1 MTVKNLKLMN
11 ETERILW
18 FANAKSSDL
27 TLVLKN
33 EGIKGLSK
41 LKKAEK
47 LEMIVGM
54 VVENKVAD
62 EVIEKVIDDTKQLC
76 EEINARQSFKEEI
89 EQTLCARWLAK
100 EITWE
105 EFKQTI
111 TKYNISIPINV
122 ADEEYTKESIKRN
135 IDLYSN
141 YEHFDRDNKYYSVLS
156 KDFQWSNVFRI
167 VGKYNWYNWTL
178 KEMYERN
185 TIDEDWIHQLA
196 FDFDEDGDYMLL
208 VYKNYELL
216 GAYVNGNIDDIKRLV
231 AYDDRLV
238 DEDASAYSELLEL
251 LEKQYKEYDKIVDAD
266 MMLHK
271 KLNNVKKYEQFVI
284 DKISLE
290 VSKKWEIN

>member
-1 MTVKNLKLMN
+1 MTIKDLKLMN

-18 FANAKSSDL
+18 FANAKAKDL

-54 VVENKVAD
+54 VVENTIAD
-62 EVIEKVIDDTKQLC
+62 EEIEKVVDDTKKLC

-111 TKYNISIPINV
+111 TKYSISIPINV
-122 ADEEYTKESIKRN
+122 ADEEYTKESIN
-135 IDLYSN
+135 SNYDLYSN
-141 YEHFDRDNKYYSVLS
+141 YEHYDKDNTYYSVLN
-156 KDFQWSNVFRI
+156 KDFQWNNVFKI
-167 VGKYNWYNWTL
+167 DGKYSWQDWTE
-178 KEMYERN
+178 KQMYERN
-185 TIDEDWIHQLA
+185 TVDEDRIHQLA
-196 FDFDEDGDYMLL
+196 FGFDENGYYILL

-216 GAYVNGNIDDIKRLV
+216 GEYKDGGIDDIKRLV

-238 DEDASAYSELLEL
+238 EEDLDNYTELLEL
-251 LEKQYKEYDKIVDAD
+251 LQNQYEEYDKIVDAD
-266 MMLHK
+266 MMLYK
-271 KLNNVKKYEQFVI
+271 KLKKKAKYRRFI
-284 DKISLE
+284 
-290 VSKKWEIN
+290 INKLN